1 MTLIETGYC
10 VNIFKKNSFL
20 MANQLHSALPSN
32 NQILSSSLFLV
43 SEFNRDNGIFSSRKC
58 NFSQLSANFIDN
70 VENYPV
76 VNIDGKW
83 TFKNNLSAI
92 VIETTSI
99 TMSESVINE
108 EYLSAN
114 FSKLFNRLSSDL
126 FSKKF
131 RLPSYVGQIILG
143 TTLKNETIIQKYYGI
158 NTRWKQLPGRFLMPV
173 SNTTINGVS
182 LNSTGV
188 LAGASY
194 HEFSIKDL
202 NPHTH
207 NFVGGEGSKKISHSY
222 TYCPLEGVGRIVNV
236 YKTEDVRYHSSKTPT
251 GSGAKYYSS
260 IYTATPIS
268 LVFAGGWCTPWERGN
283 VTSKRIYGIGKDKI
297 KISPINSK
305 VESKTF
311 TKLPPFYSV
320 YIWQRIS

>member
-10 VNIFKKNSFL
+10 VNIFKNSFL

-70 VENYPV
+70 VENHPV

-83 TFKNNLSAI
+83 AFKNNLSAI

-99 TMSESVINE
+99 TMPESVINE

-114 FSKLFNRLSSDL
+114 FSKLFNKLSSDL

-131 RLPSYVGQIILG
+131 RLPSYVGQVILG
-143 TTLKNETIIQKYYGI
+143 TTLKNETIIQKYYGT

-173 SNTTINGVS
+173 SNTNINGVS
-182 LNSTGV
+182 LNRTGV

-207 NFVGGEGSKKISHSY
+207 NFEGGEGNKKISHSY
-222 TYCPLEGVGRIVNV
+222 TYCPLEGVGKIVNV
-236 YKTEDVRYHSSKTPT
+236 YKTDDVRYYSNTFPT
-251 GSGAKYYSS
+251 GNGAEYYPS
-260 IYTATPIS
+260 IYTAMPIT
-268 LVFAGGWCTPWERGN
+268 LVFAGGWCTPWERGG